1 MEKKSFLAVDL
12 GASSG
17 RHVLGE
23 FDGTKLEIE
32 EIHRFPNGPI
42 DLAGTLYWDLP
53 GLWRNI
59 KKGLIK
65 ADSHAKL
72 TSVGVDTW
80 GVDFGLLGRDDT
92 LLGNPVHYRDSR
104 TDNVPEQSYQTISC
118 QDLFRKTGVQSAQ
131 HYTLFQVLAMQW
143 ANSPL
148 LEQAKSFLMMPD
160 LFHWLLSGR
169 KSNEYTIASTSEML
183 DPASKQ
189 WSSEIFD
196 KFDLP
201 REIFGEV
208 VMPGT
213 NLGPLRPEFGISTD
227 VVVPGSHDTA
237 SAVMAVPTDSPF
249 MAVPDWCYIS
259 AGTWALLGLEL
270 PEPNLSDAAFS
281 MGFTNEGGVG
291 GTTRLIR
298 NNCGLWLVQEC
309 KRVWNSQG
317 KGWTWE
323 DLNAMSADAKPLV
336 SLIDPT
342 SPDFWTPA
350 SMPEAICD
358 YCRKTGQPVPES
370 EGAILRAA
378 IESLALMFCIQV
390 AECESITGQP
400 IRTIHMVGGG
410 IQNRQLCQATA
421 DASGRPVVAGP
432 TEATAI
438 GSLMTQALA
447 AGLVS
452 SVPEARAVIRASFPP
467 EEYTPSGDPRW
478 AEALERFGSLSTS

>member
-1 MEKKSFLAVDL
+1 MKKKSFLAVDL

-17 RHVLGE
+17 RHVLGQ

-42 DLAGTLYWDLP
+42 NLAGTLYWGLP
-53 GLWRNI
+53 TLWRNV
-59 KKGLIK
+59 KKGLLK
-65 ADSHAKL
+65 AGTDTEL

-80 GVDFGLLGRDDT
+80 GVDFGMLGRGDT

-104 TDNVPEQSYQTISC
+104 TDNVPEKAFETVSC
-118 QDLFRKTGVQSAQ
+118 QDLFRMTGVQSAQ
-131 HYTLFQVLAMQW
+131 HYTLFQILAMKW
-143 ANSPL
+143 ANSPI
-148 LEQAKSFLMMPD
+148 LEQAESFLMMPD

-183 DPASKQ
+183 DPPSKK
-189 WSSEIFD
+189 WSAGVFEKFGLPGTIFND
-196 KFDLP
+196 
-201 REIFGEV
+201 I

-213 NLGPLRPEFGISTD
+213 NLGPLRPELGVSAD

-237 SAVMAVPTDSPF
+237 SAVMAVPTESPF
-249 MAVPDWCYIS
+249 MVVPDWCYIS

-270 PEPNLSDAAFS
+270 PSPDTSDTAFA

-317 KGWTWE
+317 KDWTWE
-323 DLNAMSADAKPLV
+323 DLNEKLASAEPLV
-336 SLIDPT
+336 SLIDPA

-350 SMPEAICD
+350 SMPDAICD

-370 EGAILRAA
+370 EGAVLRAA
-378 IESLALMFCIQV
+378 IESLALMFCAQV
-390 AECESITGQP
+390 AECESITGKP

-421 DASGRPVVAGP
+421 DACGRPVVAGP

-438 GSLMTQALA
+438 GNLMTQAIA
-447 AGLVS
+447 AGIVGSVS
-452 SVPEARAVIRASFPP
+452 EARAIIRASFPP

-478 AEALERFGSLSTS
+478 VEALERYKSLR